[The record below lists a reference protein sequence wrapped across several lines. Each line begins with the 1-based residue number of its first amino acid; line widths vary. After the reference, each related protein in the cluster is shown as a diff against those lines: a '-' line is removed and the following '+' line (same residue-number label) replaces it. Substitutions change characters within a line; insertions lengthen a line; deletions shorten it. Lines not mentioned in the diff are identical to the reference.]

1 MATANLLLHPVRM
14 RILQT
19 LVGAGE
25 LTTAQLRE
33 RLPDI
38 AAATMYRHVAT
49 LTKAGIIEV
58 VQERPVRGT
67 VERSYRVRQDAAL
80 VDQDAR
86 EAMTRDDHR
95 QAVTVFTGALMD
107 GFDRYLSRDDA
118 EPAREGVLYRQGAV
132 WATPE
137 EFTELVAELEA
148 LVARRTHHT
157 PGDGSI
163 RHIISLALVPDK
175 AGETDG
181 ADGSDGADGADGADG
196 SDGPDGAEGAEGA
209 PPSPAG

>member
-33 RLPDI
+33 RLPDVSP
-38 AAATMYRHVAT
+38 ATMYRHVAT

-67 VERSYRVRQDAAL
+67 VERSYRVRQDEAL
-80 VDQDAR
+80 VDEEAR
-86 EAMTRDDHR
+86 AAMTKEDHR

-107 GFDRYLSRDDA
+107 GFERYLSRDDA
-118 EPAREGVLYRQGAV
+118 DPPREGVLYRQGAV
-132 WATPE
+132 WATPG
-137 EFTELVAELEA
+137 EFAELVEELEA
-148 LVARRTHHT
+148 LVARRTAHT
-157 PGDGSI
+157 PGDGRI

-175 AGETDG
+175 AAS
-181 ADGSDGADGADGADG
+181 ADD
-196 SDGPDGAEGAEGA
+196 PT
-209 PPSPAG
+209 P

>member
-33 RLPDI
+33 RLPDVSP
-38 AAATMYRHVAT
+38 ASMYRHVAT
-49 LTKAGIIEV
+49 LAKAGILEV

-67 VERSYRVRQDAAL
+67 VERSYRVRQDEAL
-80 VDQDAR
+80 VDEEAR
-86 EAMTRDDHR
+86 AGMTKDDHR
-95 QAVTVFTGALMD
+95 QAFTVFTGAMMADL
-107 GFDRYLSRDDA
+107 DRYLSRDDA
-118 EPAREGVLYRQGAV
+118 DPPREGVLYRQGAV

-137 EFTELVAELEA
+137 EFAELVEELEA
-148 LVARRTHHT
+148 LVARRTGHA
-157 PGDGSI
+157 PGDGRI

-175 AGETDG
+175 ATGEVGDV
-181 ADGSDGADGADGADG
+181 
-196 SDGPDGAEGAEGA
+196 
-209 PPSPAG
+209 

>member
-33 RLPDI
+33 RLPDV
-38 AAATMYRHVAT
+38 APATMYRHVAT
-49 LTKAGIIEV
+49 LTKAGILEV

-67 VERSYRVRQDAAL
+67 VERSYRVRQDEAL
-80 VDQDAR
+80 VDEEAR
-86 EAMTRDDHR
+86 AEMTKDDHR
-95 QAVTVFTGALMD
+95 QAFTVFTGAMMADL
-107 GFDRYLSRDDA
+107 DRYLSRDDA
-118 EPAREGVLYRQGAV
+118 DPPREGVLYRQGAV

-137 EFTELVAELEA
+137 EFAELVEELEA
-148 LVARRTHHT
+148 LVARRTGHT
-157 PGDGSI
+157 PGDGRV

-175 AGETDG
+175 ATGEGDE
-181 ADGSDGADGADGADG
+181 DQV
-196 SDGPDGAEGAEGA
+196 P
-209 PPSPAG
+209 